1 MTNPAHLSDERVPFA
16 RLTFGWIL
24 AGQMALS
31 TVICCVAAAIVES
44 WAAGLIVPLGVLFSM
59 PVNLISAFI
68 ARDLIDSR
76 RPLAAAGVLGFIL
89 AVYALPVAFKFAQR
103 WKS

>member
-1 MTNPAHLSDERVPFA
+1 MTAQPSDKAIPFPRLS
-16 RLTFGWIL
+16 FGWIL

-31 TVICCVAAAIVES
+31 TMICAVAAAIVES

-59 PVNLISAFI
+59 PVNLAGAFI

-89 AVYALPVAFKFAQR
+89 TIYALPVAFKLAQR
-103 WKS
+103 WKAL